1 MIYESNIFLLLYYFW
16 IFCKLFD
23 WKNKSI
29 RRMHKSDGKS
39 ISSLISCTDINAPN
53 RNRIRKVY
61 LLRVLAIVIPILS
74 KIVNFR
80 RIIQWSWL
88 QKYFSFTFHNKSS
101 ITYIYCTIWIKCLLA
116 FIYLSFRKWLSNF
129 AHRKSQTF

>member
-1 MIYESNIFLLLYYFW
+1 MKVTFFVIVLFLHFS
-16 IFCKLFD
+16 KLFD

-80 RIIQWSWL
+80 KISVIMAA
-88 QKYFSFTFHNKSS
+88 KIF
-101 ITYIYCTIWIKCLLA
+101 
-116 FIYLSFRKWLSNF
+116 
-129 AHRKSQTF
+129 